1 MKIPPWVTKFFT
13 KGGYI
18 DDEGHVDTRR
28 LLLHSILLMLLI
40 LILYWGASR
49 IYLALGWN
57 HNTKLREF
65 VEQFGVLGVAIYVY
79 VVDLLVLRSRSTSSG
94 RSSSPG
100 RLPRRSSSSA
110 PPRWPGR

>member
-49 IYLALGWN
+49 IYLALG
-57 HNTKLREF
+57 
-65 VEQFGVLGVAIYVY
+65 
-79 VVDLLVLRSRSTSSG
+79 
-94 RSSSPG
+94 
-100 RLPRRSSSSA
+100 
-110 PPRWPGR
+110 